1 MDITFQYPPEL
12 LNLLIQTI
20 PKLCRSKPDLLMF
33 FQGSGVGEDVLGKH
47 RRQLA
52 EQKELFKKHVV
63 TREVLT
69 ELNAKGDPS
78 LRERREI
85 LRRVTQFEDFS
96 VCWEN
101 DQAGARG
108 LVAQIRDLVNVRD
121 SFTRM
126 NQERQRE
133 RDERLELLRSEHEAR
148 EKREHELAKIRDD
161 LFSLF
166 GDTNPWRRGKA
177 LEGVLNRYFAASGIA
192 ISEAITLT
200 GDAGAGI
207 IEQIDGVIILRGQ
220 LFLVEIKW
228 EKETLSRE
236 KVASHLVR
244 VYGRSLAG
252 GVIISYSP
260 YSPAAVQD
268 CRDALRDK
276 VIVLCQLEELVRTI
290 EARGDLQAVFEKKL
304 DAAVIHKN
312 PLFRVEG

>member
-12 LNLLIQTI
+12 LNLLIEAI
-20 PKLCRSKPDLLMF
+20 PKLCRSKPDLLLF
-33 FQGSGVGEDVLGKH
+33 FQGSGVTDDILGKH

-52 EQKELFKKHVV
+52 QQKELFKKHVV

-69 ELNAKGDPS
+69 DLNARGDPS

-85 LRRVTQFEDFS
+85 LRCVTQFEDFS

-108 LVAQIRDLVNVRD
+108 LVPQIRDLVNVKD

-133 RDERLELLRSEHEAR
+133 RDERLEVLRR
-148 EKREHELAKIRDD
+148 EQDERQKHDQELVTIRDD

-166 GDTNPWRRGKA
+166 GQSNPWLRGKA
-177 LEGVLNRYFAASGIA
+177 LEAVLNRYFAASGIL
-192 ISEAITLT
+192 ISEAVALK
-200 GDAGAGI
+200 GDAGSGI
-207 IEQIDGVIILRGQ
+207 VEQIDGVIILRGS

-228 EKETLSRE
+228 EKETIGRD

-244 VYGRSLAG
+244 VFNRSLAG
-252 GVIISYSP
+252 GIIISYSE
-260 YSPAAVQD
+260 YSPAAIQD

-276 VIVLCQLEELVRTI
+276 VIVLCQLEELVHTI
-290 EARGDLQAVFEKKL
+290 EAGLNLQSVFEKKI
-304 DAAVIHKN
+304 DAAVIQKN
-312 PLFRVEG
+312 PLFRVTD